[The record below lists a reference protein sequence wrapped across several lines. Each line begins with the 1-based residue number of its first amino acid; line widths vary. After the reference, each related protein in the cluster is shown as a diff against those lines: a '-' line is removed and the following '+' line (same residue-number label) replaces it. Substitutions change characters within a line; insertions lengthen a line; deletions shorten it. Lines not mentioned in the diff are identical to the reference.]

1 VRAGRG
7 WRKAAALAAMLCAI
21 GCARPAS
28 ESVAAVRDGT
38 DRPRDYRAD
47 FELSWRGRPVG
58 AAREELVARAGAS
71 GYRFERRERWR
82 VARGESAVE
91 WEIEVVIDTDGALR
105 GERIALFRDR
115 QLRGSARRTRAGW
128 LIEAAGERRRAPA
141 DAEPAELVLLRMA
154 RRRQARWS
162 GRVLLAGFEFAV
174 AHLAVEPDGAPD
186 RRRMT
191 LAAAAGRLQT
201 RVQLRA
207 DGTVA
212 MAAGPDLAARRV
224 ARASEATGSPPDL
237 IALGA
242 IDVTGPRSRGR
253 AVAIELAPGEPPPRD
268 GQHIRRAT
276 GWIDGG
282 AVTAWPPLSQPD
294 PAPDPRLR
302 ALADRLVAGAASPMD
317 RLRALAL
324 HTATRVGGDLSRGT
338 VSAAA
343 DVAAAGR
350 ADCVGHAVLFS
361 ALARAA
367 GFDVRL
373 VSGYRIDGRVLE
385 RHMWAVARVGDDVV
399 PIDPTT
405 GEAPVRPGRLVAL
418 AAHGSAPAEIALA
431 TELAFAGLSGARA
444 RFVTR

>member
-7 WRKAAALAAMLCAI
+7 WRKAAALAAMLCVM
-21 GCARPAS
+21 GCASRPAS
-28 ESVAAVRDGT
+28 ESVALVRDTSG
-38 DRPRDYRAD
+38 PRAGYRAE
-47 FELSWRGRPVG
+47 FELRWRGRPVG
-58 AAREELVARAGAS
+58 AAREQLVARPGAS

-82 VARGESAVE
+82 VARGDSAVE
-91 WEIEVVIDTDGALR
+91 WEVEVIIDTDGELR
-105 GERIALFRDR
+105 GERVALFRDR
-115 QLRGSARRTRAGW
+115 QLRGSARRTRTGW
-128 LIEAAGERRRAPA
+128 HIEAAGESRRAPA
-141 DAEPAELVLLRMA
+141 AAEPAELVLLQLA
-154 RRRQARWS
+154 RRRQASWS
-162 GRVLLAGFEFAV
+162 GTVLLAGFEFAV
-174 AHLAVEPDGAPD
+174 ARLAVEPDGARD
-186 RRRMT
+186 RRRVT

-212 MAAGPDLAARRV
+212 IAAGPDLAARRV
-224 ARASEATGSPPDL
+224 ARAGDATGPAPDL

-242 IDVTGPRSRGR
+242 VPVTGKPRG
-253 AVAIELAPGEPPPRD
+253 AVVLELAPGGAPER
-268 GQHIRRAT
+268 QHIGRT
-276 GWIDGG
+276 SGWIDGG
-282 AVTAWPPLSQPD
+282 AVGTAWPPLSQPD
-294 PAPDPRLR
+294 PAPDPALR
-302 ALADRLVAGAASPMD
+302 ALADRIVAGGSRPMD
-317 RLRALAL
+317 RLRALAR

-343 DVAAAGR
+343 DVAAAKR

-373 VSGYRIDGRVLE
+373 VSGYRVDGRVLE
-385 RHMWAVARVGDDVV
+385 RHMWAVARIGDDIV

-405 GEAPVRPGRLVAL
+405 GEAPAPPGRLVAL

-444 RFVTR
+444 RFVSP

>member
-1 VRAGRG
+1 M
-7 WRKAAALAAMLCAI
+7 AALLGAI

-38 DRPRDYRAD
+38 DRPRAYRAE
-47 FELSWRGRPVG
+47 FELRWRGRPVG

-71 GYRFERRERWR
+71 GYRFERREQWR
-82 VARGESAVE
+82 VARGDSAVE
-91 WEIEVVIDTDGALR
+91 WEIEVVIDTDGELR
-105 GERIALFRDR
+105 GERVALFRDR

-128 LIEAAGERRRAPA
+128 LIEAAGESRRAPA
-141 DAEPAELVLLRMA
+141 DAEPAELVLLQLT
-154 RRRQARWS
+154 RRRRARWS
-162 GRVLLAGFEFAV
+162 GNVLLAGFEFAV
-174 AHLAVEPDGAPD
+174 AQLAVEPDGAPD
-186 RRRMT
+186 RRRVI
-191 LAAAAGRLQT
+191 LAGAAGRLHT

-212 MAAGPDLAARRV
+212 LAAGPDLAVRRV
-224 ARASEATGSPPDL
+224 ARASDATGPAPDL

-242 IDVTGPRSRGR
+242 IEVTGPRSRAR
-253 AVAIELAPGEPPPRD
+253 AVIELAPASAAPE
-268 GQHIRRAT
+268 GQRIRRTAT
-276 GWIDGG
+276 GWIDVDG
-282 AVTAWPPLSQPD
+282 ASVTWPPLSQPD
-294 PAPDPRLR
+294 PAPAAPLR
-302 ALADRLVAGAASPMD
+302 ALAERIVAGGSRPMD
-317 RLRALAL
+317 RLRALAR

-385 RHMWAVARVGDDVV
+385 RHMWAVARVGDEVV

-405 GEAPVRPGRLVAL
+405 GDAPVQPGRLVAL

-431 TELAFAGLSGARA
+431 TELAFAGLSGAHA